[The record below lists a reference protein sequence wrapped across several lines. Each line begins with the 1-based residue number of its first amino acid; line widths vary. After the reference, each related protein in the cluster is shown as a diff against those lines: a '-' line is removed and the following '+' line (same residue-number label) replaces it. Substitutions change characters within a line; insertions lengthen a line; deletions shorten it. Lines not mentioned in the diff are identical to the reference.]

1 MDLDEGDFRILE
13 ALQTEGRL
21 SNQELAERVGMST
34 SPCWRRVRRLEEVG
48 VIQGYQAQID
58 RATVGLGVLAFIRVK
73 IDAHS
78 QKEAQLFEQRVREL
92 PEVVACYAIA
102 GEADFLLQ
110 VVTSDLDAY
119 ADFSMAT
126 IRQLPRIKEMN
137 TMLVLK
143 EIKPLAPL
151 PVKFGSAAP
160 RRGGRKRD

>member
-1 MDLDEGDFRILE
+1 
-13 ALQTEGRL
+13 
-21 SNQELAERVGMST
+21 MST
-34 SPCWRRVRRLEEVG
+34 SPCWRRVRRLEEAG
-48 VIQGYQAQID
+48 VIRGYQAQTD
-58 RATVGLGVLAFIRVK
+58 RAAVGLGVLAFIRVK

-78 QKEAQLFEQRVREL
+78 HKEAQLFEQRVREL
-92 PEVVACYAIA
+92 PEVVGCYAIA

-119 ADFSMAT
+119 ADFSMTT

-151 PVKFGSAAP
+151 PVKLGSKVP
-160 RRGGRKRD
+160 RRVERRRG